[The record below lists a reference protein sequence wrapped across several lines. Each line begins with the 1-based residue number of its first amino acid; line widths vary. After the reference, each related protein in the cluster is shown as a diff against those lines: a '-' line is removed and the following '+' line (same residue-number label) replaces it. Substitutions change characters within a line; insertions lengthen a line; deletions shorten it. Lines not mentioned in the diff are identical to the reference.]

1 MSNCVAFQTQLASI
15 MEILVQAAVAEMG
28 NLVDEDS
35 ALVLRLELAGDQNDN
50 EVLKKKLQTQNEQM
64 TTRFASIMGVLS
76 KEAVDKITKLVD
88 DTKPQLMEFEMRNL
102 QERAQDHSLNIL
114 IVEESEEER
123 SPSTGVEDKEQRI
136 IVVKEENSP
145 MPPVALKD
153 KSADAEEDGPESP
166 LIREVTLEDDS
177 ASTGP
182 HGGPKI
188 SGNRAVKS
196 GSDAGMR
203 FHFDHQYCE
212 DAEEDYDSQTSG
224 RHGADAERGVRMG
237 LLEQCEKLFKTS
249 NLYEVLGVAKE
260 ASEAEIRR
268 GYYKLSL
275 QVHPDRAPDDQE
287 ATTKFQALGKVYAV
301 LSDKEQRAVYNEQGT
316 VDEETDSL
324 KQERNW
330 EEYWRLL
337 FPKITVEDILEFEK
351 SYKSTEEEKQ
361 DLSRLYLQYEGDMDM
376 IMDSALCCTQEDE
389 PRVTEIL
396 QAAIDSGELPTFR
409 AFTHESKKKSSA
421 RKRKADKERQEAEEM
436 EKELGLKSGD
446 SLVAMLKQRQKSREQ
461 GFDSFL
467 SDLEAKYSKKGK
479 AAAGKKGKK

>member
-1 MSNCVAFQTQLASI
+1 
-15 MEILVQAAVAEMG
+15 
-28 NLVDEDS
+28 
-35 ALVLRLELAGDQNDN
+35 
-50 EVLKKKLQTQNEQM
+50 
-64 TTRFASIMGVLS
+64 
-76 KEAVDKITKLVD
+76 
-88 DTKPQLMEFEMRNL
+88 
-102 QERAQDHSLNIL
+102 
-114 IVEESEEER
+114 
-123 SPSTGVEDKEQRI
+123 
-136 IVVKEENSP
+136 
-145 MPPVALKD
+145 
-153 KSADAEEDGPESP
+153 
-166 LIREVTLEDDS
+166 
-177 ASTGP
+177 
-182 HGGPKI
+182 
-188 SGNRAVKS
+188 
-196 GSDAGMR
+196 
-203 FHFDHQYCE
+203 
-212 DAEEDYDSQTSG
+212 
-224 RHGADAERGVRMG
+224 MG

-301 LSDKEQRAVYNEQGT
+301 LSDKEQRAVYDEQGT

-351 SYKSTEEEKQ
+351 SYKGTEEEKQ

-396 QAAIDSGELPTFR
+396 QATIDSGELPTFH
-409 AFTHESKKKSSA
+409 AFAHESKKKKSA
-421 RKRKADKERQEAEEM
+421 RKRRADKERQEAEEM